1 MKPFVSLLCLVC
13 YPLCYSVLAQ
23 CELSSL
29 EPLVGQWQA
38 QTKKSVVSEHWRK
51 VSDQSF
57 EGVGQTYDVAGTL
70 KDSEELRLVQM
81 QGTVFYLA
89 KVKHNPLP
97 VAFALISCQHNR
109 FRFENKDHDFPKQLD
124 YQLLSADSLQVDV
137 SDGAGQGFRLNFN
150 RKKG

>member
-1 MKPFVSLLCLVC
+1 MKLCLSLL
-13 YPLCYSVLAQ
+13 SVICAPAFGQ

-29 EPLVGQWQA
+29 TPLVGQWQA

-51 VSDQSF
+51 VSEQSF
-57 EGVGQTYDVAGTL
+57 EGVGQTHDADGTL

-81 QGTVFYLA
+81 QGKVFYLA

-97 VAFALISCQHNR
+97 VAFALTFCQNNR
-109 FRFENKDHDFPKQLD
+109 FRFENNNHDFPKQLE

-137 SDGAGQGFRLNFN
+137 SDGAGKGFRLSFH
-150 RKKG
+150 KQKS